1 MPNTSAGVANRRE
14 LRAAISQAAKRG
26 VSIGF
31 DDRNNAQIARV
42 FFEATTKRS
51 SDPEDIL
58 PQEGGNKAS
67 EDLSVFRVFSL
78 QFPEVVGCGDS
89 GVGACKLMRMHF
101 NKIGFSIY
109 GKEQSRRVPSQTDS
123 TGSRSGYGFRR
134 ARGRDVLNDA
144 DDSLCC
150 EALLRTLQCDETR
163 IRHIKAVVDEFRRTW
178 EEVRRSVRASR
189 KQPRSSWWNAPR
201 NALRPMAAHT
211 SPASATRLSSLS
223 SEAVDTDTTNSQC
236 RPPSVAVKASQRDP
250 HLQTTAPSP
259 PCQTPARISDV
270 RRGTRGDSQSGSL
283 DVLAAAGLSY
293 GRHRAFLSQSQSP
306 KPGPLS
312 SSCRDTLPESPV
324 DVCTSDGTRHSI
336 SISEP
341 ERSSKRGKANASEKP
356 GAEEWQ
362 EAAAHESLAKRKH
375 PEPLSSAADAW
386 LQVVAGGRE
395 SHGQCIQVE
404 KGGAMH
410 VRNFTDVLARPLPL
424 SQIQLTHAPVHCGK
438 LAAVHQ
444 VLALHSLSRQ
454 TYTQNDRDD
463 QQEFVQAKRLRVQDL
478 CNGEAS
484 DHSTFSF
491 ADVYLAVLP

>member
-78 QFPEVVGCGDS
+78 LFPEVVGCGDS

-109 GKEQSRRVPSQTDS
+109 GKEQSRRVPSRTDS

-211 SPASATRLSSLS
+211 SPASAPRLSSLS
-223 SEAVDTDTTNSQC
+223 SEAVDTDT
-236 RPPSVAVKASQRDP
+236 
-250 HLQTTAPSP
+250 
-259 PCQTPARISDV
+259 ISDV

-395 SHGQCIQVE
+395 SHGKCIQAE
-404 KGGAMH
+404 KGGEQH
-410 VRNFTDVLARPLPL
+410 VRPFTDVLARPLPL

-444 VLALHSLSRQ
+444 VLALRSLSRQ
-454 TYTQNDRDD
+454 TYTHNDRDD
-463 QQEFVQAKRLRVQDL
+463 QQEFVQAKRVRVQDL
-478 CNGEAS
+478 CNGETS

>member
-109 GKEQSRRVPSQTDS
+109 GKEQSRRVPSRTDS

-211 SPASATRLSSLS
+211 SPASAPRLSSLS
-223 SEAVDTDTTNSQC
+223 SEAVDTDT
-236 RPPSVAVKASQRDP
+236 
-250 HLQTTAPSP
+250 
-259 PCQTPARISDV
+259 ISDV

-362 EAAAHESLAKRKH
+362 EVSAHESLAKRKH

-395 SHGQCIQVE
+395 SHSMCIQAE
-404 KGGAMH
+404 KGGEQH
-410 VRNFTDVLARPLPL
+410 VRPFTDVLACRGRRTHKMPESTSKSLCKQSVCVCRTCVTARPASTRRSPL
-424 SQIQLTHAPVHCGK
+424 LTSILQCCLEP
-438 LAAVHQ
+438 
-444 VLALHSLSRQ
+444 
-454 TYTQNDRDD
+454 
-463 QQEFVQAKRLRVQDL
+463 
-478 CNGEAS
+478 
-484 DHSTFSF
+484 
-491 ADVYLAVLP
+491 

>member
-78 QFPEVVGCGDS
+78 LFPEVVGCGDS

-134 ARGRDVLNDA
+134 ARWRDVLNDA

-211 SPASATRLSSLS
+211 SPASAPRLSSLS
-223 SEAVDTDTTNSQC
+223 SEAVDTDT
-236 RPPSVAVKASQRDP
+236 
-250 HLQTTAPSP
+250 
-259 PCQTPARISDV
+259 ISDV

-386 LQVVAGGRE
+386 LQVVAGGGRVTASVSRLKRE
-395 SHGQCIQVE
+395 GSSMCG
-404 KGGAMH
+404 
-410 VRNFTDVLARPLPL
+410 R
-424 SQIQLTHAPVHCGK
+424 SQT
-438 LAAVHQ
+438 
-444 VLALHSLSRQ
+444 S
-454 TYTQNDRDD
+454 
-463 QQEFVQAKRLRVQDL
+463 
-478 CNGEAS
+478 
-484 DHSTFSF
+484 
-491 ADVYLAVLP
+491 

>member
-109 GKEQSRRVPSQTDS
+109 GKEQSRRVPSRTDS

-211 SPASATRLSSLS
+211 SPASAPRLSSLS
-223 SEAVDTDTTNSQC
+223 SEAVDTDT
-236 RPPSVAVKASQRDP
+236 
-250 HLQTTAPSP
+250 
-259 PCQTPARISDV
+259 ISDV

-356 GAEEWQ
+356 GAEKWQ

-395 SHGQCIQVE
+395 SHSMCIQAE
-404 KGGAMH
+404 KGGEQH
-410 VRNFTDVLARPLPL
+410 VRPFTDVLACRGRRTHKMPESTSKSLCKQSVCVCRTCVTARPASTRRSPL
-424 SQIQLTHAPVHCGK
+424 LTSILQCCLEP
-438 LAAVHQ
+438 
-444 VLALHSLSRQ
+444 
-454 TYTQNDRDD
+454 
-463 QQEFVQAKRLRVQDL
+463 
-478 CNGEAS
+478 
-484 DHSTFSF
+484 
-491 ADVYLAVLP
+491 

>member
-109 GKEQSRRVPSQTDS
+109 GKEQSRRVPSRTDS

-134 ARGRDVLNDA
+134 ARWRDVLNDA

-211 SPASATRLSSLS
+211 SPASAPRLSSLS
-223 SEAVDTDTTNSQC
+223 SEAVDTDT
-236 RPPSVAVKASQRDP
+236 
-250 HLQTTAPSP
+250 
-259 PCQTPARISDV
+259 ISDV

-356 GAEEWQ
+356 GAEKWQ

-395 SHGQCIQVE
+395 SHSMCIQAE
-404 KGGAMH
+404 KGGEQH
-410 VRNFTDVLARPLPL
+410 VRPFTDVLARPLPL

-463 QQEFVQAKRLRVQDL
+463 QQEFVQAKRVRVQDL
-478 CNGEAS
+478 CNGETS

>member
-78 QFPEVVGCGDS
+78 LFPEVVGCGDS

-109 GKEQSRRVPSQTDS
+109 GKEQSRRVPSRTDS

-211 SPASATRLSSLS
+211 SPASAPRLSSLS
-223 SEAVDTDTTNSQC
+223 SEAVDTDT
-236 RPPSVAVKASQRDP
+236 
-250 HLQTTAPSP
+250 
-259 PCQTPARISDV
+259 ISDV

-375 PEPLSSAADAW
+375 PEPLSSAGDAW

-395 SHGQCIQVE
+395 SHGKCIQAE
-404 KGGAMH
+404 KGGEQH
-410 VRNFTDVLARPLPL
+410 VRPFTDVLARPLPL

-444 VLALHSLSRQ
+444 VLALRSLSRQ
-454 TYTQNDRDD
+454 TYTHNDRDD
-463 QQEFVQAKRLRVQDL
+463 QQEFVQAKRVRVQDL
-478 CNGEAS
+478 CNGETS

>member
-1 MPNTSAGVANRRE
+1 M
-14 LRAAISQAAKRG
+14 
-26 VSIGF
+26 
-31 DDRNNAQIARV
+31 
-42 FFEATTKRS
+42 
-51 SDPEDIL
+51 
-58 PQEGGNKAS
+58 
-67 EDLSVFRVFSL
+67 FRVFSL

-109 GKEQSRRVPSQTDS
+109 GKEQSRRVPSRTDS

-134 ARGRDVLNDA
+134 ARWRDVLNDA

-211 SPASATRLSSLS
+211 SPASAPRLSSLS
-223 SEAVDTDTTNSQC
+223 SEAVDTDT
-236 RPPSVAVKASQRDP
+236 
-250 HLQTTAPSP
+250 
-259 PCQTPARISDV
+259 ISDV

-395 SHGQCIQVE
+395 SHSMCIQAE
-404 KGGAMH
+404 KGGEKH
-410 VRNFTDVLARPLPL
+410 VRPFTDVLACRGRRTHKMPESTSKSLCKQSVCVCRTCVTARPASTRRSPL
-424 SQIQLTHAPVHCGK
+424 LTSILQCCLEP
-438 LAAVHQ
+438 
-444 VLALHSLSRQ
+444 
-454 TYTQNDRDD
+454 
-463 QQEFVQAKRLRVQDL
+463 
-478 CNGEAS
+478 
-484 DHSTFSF
+484 
-491 ADVYLAVLP
+491 

>member
-78 QFPEVVGCGDS
+78 LFPEVVGCGDS

-109 GKEQSRRVPSQTDS
+109 GKEQSRRVPSRTDS

-134 ARGRDVLNDA
+134 ARWRDVLNDA

-211 SPASATRLSSLS
+211 SPASAPRLSSLS
-223 SEAVDTDTTNSQC
+223 SEAVDTDT
-236 RPPSVAVKASQRDP
+236 
-250 HLQTTAPSP
+250 
-259 PCQTPARISDV
+259 ISDV

-395 SHGQCIQVE
+395 SHGKCIQAE
-404 KGGAMH
+404 KGGEQH
-410 VRNFTDVLARPLPL
+410 VRPFTDVLARPLPL

-454 TYTQNDRDD
+454 TYTHNDRDD
-463 QQEFVQAKRLRVQDL
+463 QQEFVQAKRVRVQDL
-478 CNGEAS
+478 CNGETS

>member
-109 GKEQSRRVPSQTDS
+109 GKEQSRRVPSRTDS

-134 ARGRDVLNDA
+134 ARWRDVLNDA

-211 SPASATRLSSLS
+211 SPASAPRLSSLS
-223 SEAVDTDTTNSQC
+223 SEAVDTDT
-236 RPPSVAVKASQRDP
+236 
-250 HLQTTAPSP
+250 
-259 PCQTPARISDV
+259 ISDV

-395 SHGQCIQVE
+395 SHSMCIQAE
-404 KGGAMH
+404 KGGEQH
-410 VRNFTDVLARPLPL
+410 VRPFTDVLACRGRRTHKMPESTSKSLCKQSVCVCRTCVTARPASTRRSPL
-424 SQIQLTHAPVHCGK
+424 LTSILQCCLEP
-438 LAAVHQ
+438 
-444 VLALHSLSRQ
+444 
-454 TYTQNDRDD
+454 
-463 QQEFVQAKRLRVQDL
+463 
-478 CNGEAS
+478 
-484 DHSTFSF
+484 
-491 ADVYLAVLP
+491 

>member
-78 QFPEVVGCGDS
+78 LFPEVVGCGDS

-109 GKEQSRRVPSQTDS
+109 GKEQSRRVPSRTDS

-211 SPASATRLSSLS
+211 SPASAPRLSSLS
-223 SEAVDTDTTNSQC
+223 SEAVDTDT
-236 RPPSVAVKASQRDP
+236 
-250 HLQTTAPSP
+250 
-259 PCQTPARISDV
+259 ISDV

-395 SHGQCIQVE
+395 SHSMCIQAE
-404 KGGAMH
+404 KGGEQH
-410 VRNFTDVLARPLPL
+410 VRPFTDVLACRGRRTHKMPESTSKSLCKQSVCVCRTCVTARPASTRRSPL
-424 SQIQLTHAPVHCGK
+424 LTSILQCCLEP
-438 LAAVHQ
+438 
-444 VLALHSLSRQ
+444 
-454 TYTQNDRDD
+454 
-463 QQEFVQAKRLRVQDL
+463 
-478 CNGEAS
+478 
-484 DHSTFSF
+484 
-491 ADVYLAVLP
+491 

>member
-109 GKEQSRRVPSQTDS
+109 GKEQSRRVPSRTDS

-134 ARGRDVLNDA
+134 ARWRDVLNDA

-211 SPASATRLSSLS
+211 SPASAPRLSSLS
-223 SEAVDTDTTNSQC
+223 SEAVDTDT
-236 RPPSVAVKASQRDP
+236 
-250 HLQTTAPSP
+250 
-259 PCQTPARISDV
+259 ISDV

-395 SHGQCIQVE
+395 SHSMCIQAE
-404 KGGAMH
+404 KGGEQH
-410 VRNFTDVLARPLPL
+410 VRPFTDVLARPLPL

-454 TYTQNDRDD
+454 TYTQNARVD
-463 QQEFVQAKRLRVQDL
+463 QQEFVQAKRVRVQDL
-478 CNGEAS
+478 CNGETS
-484 DHSTFSF
+484 VHSTFSF

>member
-78 QFPEVVGCGDS
+78 LFPEVVGCGDS

-134 ARGRDVLNDA
+134 ARWRDVLNDA

-211 SPASATRLSSLS
+211 SPASAPRLSSLS
-223 SEAVDTDTTNSQC
+223 SEAVDTDT
-236 RPPSVAVKASQRDP
+236 
-250 HLQTTAPSP
+250 
-259 PCQTPARISDV
+259 ISDV

-341 ERSSKRGKANASEKP
+341 ERPSKRGKANAIEKP
-356 GAEEWQ
+356 GVEEWQ

-395 SHGQCIQVE
+395 SHSMCIQAE
-404 KGGAMH
+404 KGGEQH
-410 VRNFTDVLARPLPL
+410 VRPFTDVLACRGRRTHKMPESTSKSLCKQSVCVCRTCVTARPASTRRSPL
-424 SQIQLTHAPVHCGK
+424 LTSILQCCLEP
-438 LAAVHQ
+438 
-444 VLALHSLSRQ
+444 
-454 TYTQNDRDD
+454 
-463 QQEFVQAKRLRVQDL
+463 
-478 CNGEAS
+478 
-484 DHSTFSF
+484 
-491 ADVYLAVLP
+491 

>member
-78 QFPEVVGCGDS
+78 LFPEVVGCGDS

-109 GKEQSRRVPSQTDS
+109 GKEQSRRVPSRTDS

-134 ARGRDVLNDA
+134 ARWRDVLNDA

-211 SPASATRLSSLS
+211 SPASAPRLSSLS
-223 SEAVDTDTTNSQC
+223 SEAVDTDT
-236 RPPSVAVKASQRDP
+236 
-250 HLQTTAPSP
+250 
-259 PCQTPARISDV
+259 ISDV

-395 SHGQCIQVE
+395 SHSMCIQAE
-404 KGGAMH
+404 KGGEQH
-410 VRNFTDVLARPLPL
+410 VRPFTDVLACRGRRTHKMPESTSKSLCKQSVCVCRTCVTARPASTRRSPL
-424 SQIQLTHAPVHCGK
+424 LTSILQCCLEP
-438 LAAVHQ
+438 
-444 VLALHSLSRQ
+444 
-454 TYTQNDRDD
+454 
-463 QQEFVQAKRLRVQDL
+463 
-478 CNGEAS
+478 
-484 DHSTFSF
+484 
-491 ADVYLAVLP
+491 

>member
-109 GKEQSRRVPSQTDS
+109 GKEQSRRVPSRTDS

-211 SPASATRLSSLS
+211 SPASAPRLSSLS
-223 SEAVDTDTTNSQC
+223 SEAVDTDT
-236 RPPSVAVKASQRDP
+236 
-250 HLQTTAPSP
+250 
-259 PCQTPARISDV
+259 ISDV

-395 SHGQCIQVE
+395 SHSMCIQAE
-404 KGGAMH
+404 KGGEQH
-410 VRNFTDVLARPLPL
+410 VRPFTDVLACRGRRTHKMPESTSKSLCKQSVCVCRTCVTARPASTRRSPL
-424 SQIQLTHAPVHCGK
+424 LTSILQCCLEP
-438 LAAVHQ
+438 
-444 VLALHSLSRQ
+444 
-454 TYTQNDRDD
+454 
-463 QQEFVQAKRLRVQDL
+463 
-478 CNGEAS
+478 
-484 DHSTFSF
+484 
-491 ADVYLAVLP
+491 

>member
-134 ARGRDVLNDA
+134 ARWRDVLNDA

-211 SPASATRLSSLS
+211 SPASAPRLSSLS
-223 SEAVDTDTTNSQC
+223 SEAVDTDT
-236 RPPSVAVKASQRDP
+236 
-250 HLQTTAPSP
+250 
-259 PCQTPARISDV
+259 ISDV

-395 SHGQCIQVE
+395 SHSMCIQAE
-404 KGGAMH
+404 KGGEQH
-410 VRNFTDVLARPLPL
+410 VRPFTDVLACRGRRTHKMPESTSKSLCKQSVCVCRTCVTARPASTRRSPL
-424 SQIQLTHAPVHCGK
+424 LTSILQCCLEP
-438 LAAVHQ
+438 
-444 VLALHSLSRQ
+444 
-454 TYTQNDRDD
+454 
-463 QQEFVQAKRLRVQDL
+463 
-478 CNGEAS
+478 
-484 DHSTFSF
+484 
-491 ADVYLAVLP
+491 